1 MKHKFINRATG
12 KVVYYGEQ
20 GKQTFEKMP
29 QSKDFKYAGAI
40 TEEEYEE
47 QQKNKTSKKDLK
59 VEVLNSEKYNEV
71 ITSNISDVKELSEE
85 EVEEL
90 VSENKISFEEEEELE
105 ELEAVEKP
113 KKKTKTKALENEQEE
128 KES

>member
-90 VSENKISFEEEEELE
+90 VSENKISFEEEEVEDFDT
-105 ELEAVEKP
+105 VEKP